1 MRDFCKNLWCC
12 VWAMLGLSLVGCVPQ
27 GIELPGGTHVV
38 KGVEYKMIPVEG
50 GTFMMGS
57 PASDGNAG
65 SDEKPIHKVTLS
77 DFSIGETEVTR
88 ELWRAVMGNDQ
99 DGDDNAYSLD
109 MQAPVRRSRGE
120 CLQFIE
126 KLNKKT
132 GKTYRLPTEAEWE
145 FAARG
150 GNKSKGYVYSGSDN
164 IDDVAWY
171 SSNSYVS
178 SSPYPVHPVKTKL
191 PNELGIYDMS
201 GNASEWCADG
211 YSESYYASSP
221 QNNPTGPS
229 AEDYYYVTRGGDY
242 NSSSSECRVAART
255 NSAHYYDCGF
265 RLVLAPSF
273 FVITHQAKDV
283 TDSGAT
289 LYGEVYGNKSV
300 TCGIIYGT
308 SPELSETNGTKISTE
323 AEGEFSVTV
332 SGLSANTTY
341 YYCAYM
347 LIDGVYRYGDIYSFR
362 TSKIY
367 TVNGVSFNMI
377 SVQGG
382 TFTMGGSN
390 YSSNDNYYHQV
401 TLDNY
406 AIGETEVTQELW
418 RAVTGANPS
427 YYTGNSQ
434 QPVES
439 VSWEYCQTFIKRLN
453 ELTGGGFRL
462 PTEAEWEF
470 AARGGNAS
478 KGYTYSGSDSRDDV
492 AWNYNNAN
500 NPQGVK
506 TKLPNELGIY
516 DMSGNVR
523 EWCVDWYNES
533 YYSSSPQNNPQGPS
547 TGTYRVCRGGDY
559 SYYSYNYSTIYVK
572 RRDKLEPN
580 SSAETLGLRL
590 AWGFLINAPEIVE
603 LTDESVTLKSSV
615 MGLAN
620 SETCGFIYG
629 TSSELSS
636 TTGTIVSTTSD
647 GEFTVTI
654 EGLEPNT
661 TYYCRAY
668 VVIDGKYIYG
678 DVCSFNTPFKTYTVN
693 GISFNMLPV
702 QGGTFTMGSA
712 EVTLSDYA
720 IGETEVTQA
729 LWKAVTGAN
738 PSYYTGD
745 LQLPVEYVSWDYCQ
759 TFIDKLNA
767 LTGEAFRLPT
777 EAEWEFAAR
786 GGNMSK
792 GYTYSGSNTADDVA
806 WYSSNSSSKT
816 HPVKTKLPN
825 ELGIYDMSG
834 NIAEWCA
841 DWYAYSSSTVSSLH
855 NPTGPSTGT
864 SRVWRGGSFYDSYSY
879 NEVSH
884 RSYGSPGSTYR
895 YTGLRL
901 ALGAFVN
908 TGGADLKADGATLYG
923 VVHGANESVTCGVV
937 YGTSSTLVG
946 ATEVSSTFEEVDK
959 VFDFDFVVTGLK
971 PNTTYYY
978 SAYIVVDGKYQYGD
992 IRSFKTPAKTYTVNG
1007 VSFNMISVQ
1016 GGTFM
1021 MGAETSN
1028 SNAYGDEKPIHTVTL
1043 NNYTIAETEVTQELW
1058 QAVMGANPSYYTGD
1072 LQLPVEYVSWDD
1084 CQTFIS
1090 KLNALT
1096 GEAFR
1101 LPTEAEWEYAARGG
1115 NISNDYSYS
1124 GSNTIDDVAWYTSN
1138 ASYATHPVKTK
1149 LPNELGIYDMSG
1161 NVSEWCADWYN
1172 STYYSSSSINN
1183 PTGPTSGSARVCRGG
1198 DMNDYQTSCR
1208 VTCRSYAV
1216 PTSGSYTI
1224 GLRLV
1229 R

>member
-1 MRDFCKNLWCC
+1 MKVFCKKLSYCI
-12 VWAMLGLSLVGCVPQ
+12 WAVLGLFFVGCVPQ
-27 GIELPGGTHVV
+27 GIEFPGGTHVV

-57 PASDGNAG
+57 PASDGNAN
-65 SDEKPIHKVTLS
+65 SDEKPLHKVTLS

-145 FAARG
+145 YAARG

-171 SSNSYVS
+171 SSNSNVS
-178 SSPYPVHPVKTKL
+178 SSPYSIHPVKTKL

-229 AEDYYYVTRGGDY
+229 AEEEDYYYVTRGGDY

-255 NSAHYYDCGF
+255 KSSHYYDCGF

-289 LYGEVYGNKSV
+289 LYGEVYGDKSV

-341 YYCAYM
+341 YYCAYV
-347 LIDGVYRYGDIYSFR
+347 LIDGVYRYGDICSFR

-382 TFTMGGSN
+382 TFTMGGS
-390 YSSNDNYYHQV
+390 SSSSDDNCYHQV

-418 RAVTGANPS
+418 QAVTGANPS
-427 YYTGNSQ
+427 YYTGDLQ

-478 KGYTYSGSDSRDDV
+478 KGYTYSGS
-492 AWNYNNAN
+492 N
-500 NPQGVK
+500 
-506 TKLPNELGIY
+506 
-516 DMSGNVR
+516 
-523 EWCVDWYNES
+523 
-533 YYSSSPQNNPQGPS
+533 
-547 TGTYRVCRGGDY
+547 
-559 SYYSYNYSTIYVK
+559 
-572 RRDKLEPN
+572 
-580 SSAETLGLRL
+580 
-590 AWGFLINAPEIVE
+590 
-603 LTDESVTLKSSV
+603 
-615 MGLAN
+615 
-620 SETCGFIYG
+620 
-629 TSSELSS
+629 
-636 TTGTIVSTTSD
+636 
-647 GEFTVTI
+647 TV
-654 EGLEPNT
+654 G
-661 TYYCRAY
+661 
-668 VVIDGKYIYG
+668 
-678 DVCSFNTPFKTYTVN
+678 
-693 GISFNMLPV
+693 
-702 QGGTFTMGSA
+702 
-712 EVTLSDYA
+712 
-720 IGETEVTQA
+720 
-729 LWKAVTGAN
+729 
-738 PSYYTGD
+738 
-745 LQLPVEYVSWDYCQ
+745 
-759 TFIDKLNA
+759 
-767 LTGEAFRLPT
+767 
-777 EAEWEFAAR
+777 
-786 GGNMSK
+786 
-792 GYTYSGSNTADDVA
+792 DVA

-834 NIAEWCA
+834 NVAEWCA
-841 DWYAYSSSTVSSLH
+841 DWYAYTSTFASSMY
-855 NPTGPSTGT
+855 NPTGPSTGS

-879 NEVSH
+879 CEVSY
-884 RSYGSPGSTYR
+884 RSYGGSSSTYR

-908 TGGADLKADGATLYG
+908 TGGADLKANGATLHG
-923 VVHGANESVTCGVV
+923 IVHGANESITCGVV

-946 ATEVSSTFEEVDK
+946 GTEMSSTIEVVDK
-959 VFDFDFVVTGLK
+959 DFEFEFVVNGLS

-978 SAYIVVDGKYQYGD
+978 KTFIVEDGEYKYGD
-992 IRSFKTPAKTYTVNG
+992 IRSFKTPSKTYTVKG

-1028 SNAYGDEKPIHTVTL
+1028 SSAYGDEKPIHTVTL

-1058 QAVMGANPSYYTGD
+1058 EAVMGSNPSSNTGD
-1072 LQLPVEYVSWDD
+1072 VQCPVEKVSWDD
-1084 CQTFIS
+1084 CQIFIS

-1096 GEAFR
+1096 GEGFR

-1115 NISNDYSYS
+1115 NMSNNYTYS

-1138 ASYATHPVKTK
+1138 TSYDTHSVKTK
-1149 LPNELGIYDMSG
+1149 QPNELGIYDMSG
-1161 NVSEWCADWYN
+1161 NVSEWCSDWYS

-1198 DMNDYQTSCR
+1198 DMNDSQTSCR